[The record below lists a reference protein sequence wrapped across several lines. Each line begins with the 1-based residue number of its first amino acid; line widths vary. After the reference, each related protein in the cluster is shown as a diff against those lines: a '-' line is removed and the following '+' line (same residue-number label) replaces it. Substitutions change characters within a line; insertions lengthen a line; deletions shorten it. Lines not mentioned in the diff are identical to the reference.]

1 MSATPNYSL
10 PLFDPDGAIE
20 LVNVYNSAM
29 QIIDAKLKEA
39 LIKTVFV
46 KSESDK
52 VITVAQIAT
61 AKISKDGIIY
71 YATE

>member
-1 MSATPNYSL
+1 MSATTNYTL
-10 PLFDPDGAIE
+10 PLFTPYGAVD
-20 LVNVYNSAM
+20 LVKVYNSAM

-39 LIKTVFV
+39 LNKTGFV

-52 VITVAQIAT
+52 ILTVEQIAA
-61 AKISKDGIIY
+61 AKITKDGIIY